1 MNVRKL
7 SRIVFSCSLDQQRFT
22 ISMVSFRHS
31 SHLGLVFS
39 DCTVGN
45 EVMAEGSTWREGCV
59 DCRCESGKVVCASEP
74 TCDCHQV
81 QAGGSGLR
89 GSAASATLDP
99 SCCPHCF
106 RSGGIATTC
115 LDQSGNRHLSG
126 ETWSTNCKQCQC
138 RVSRSKSLQRH
149 NQPQT

>member
-1 MNVRKL
+1 MTVRKL
-7 SRIVFSCSLDQQRFT
+7 SRFKSSAAIY
-22 ISMVSFRHS
+22 ISKVYFKDFFRHG
-31 SHLGLVFS
+31 SHFELVFS

-45 EVMAEGSTWREGCV
+45 EVMAEGSTWRDGCV
-59 DCRCESGKVVCASEP
+59 DCRCESGKVVCASQP

-89 GSAASATLDP
+89 VTAASATLDP

-126 ETWSTNCKQCQC
+126 ETWTTNCKQCQC
-138 RVSRSKSLQRH
+138 RVSENCEINGKES
-149 NQPQT
+149 